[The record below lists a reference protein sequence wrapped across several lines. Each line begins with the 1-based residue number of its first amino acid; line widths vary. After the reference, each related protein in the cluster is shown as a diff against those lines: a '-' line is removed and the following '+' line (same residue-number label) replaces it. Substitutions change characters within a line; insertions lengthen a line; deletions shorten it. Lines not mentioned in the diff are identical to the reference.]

1 MKGCFLRVTVRT
13 LQLKVLNWMLLQ
25 RVQLSIFDRE
35 DCTAS
40 QSRAHLTAQKIFE
53 SASCRSFIKIT
64 NISGP
69 RILPWGTLEV
79 TGVHCDEEP
88 IPFVDTET
96 KRAFS
101 DSRIQL

>member
-1 MKGCFLRVTVRT
+1 
-13 LQLKVLNWMLLQ
+13 MLLQ

-40 QSRAHLTAQKIFE
+40 ESRAHLTAPKIFE
-53 SASCRSFIKIT
+53 SALSWTFIKIT

-79 TGVHCDEEP
+79 TGAHCGEAP
-88 IPFVDTET
+88 IPFVDTGT
-96 KRAFS
+96 KKAFS